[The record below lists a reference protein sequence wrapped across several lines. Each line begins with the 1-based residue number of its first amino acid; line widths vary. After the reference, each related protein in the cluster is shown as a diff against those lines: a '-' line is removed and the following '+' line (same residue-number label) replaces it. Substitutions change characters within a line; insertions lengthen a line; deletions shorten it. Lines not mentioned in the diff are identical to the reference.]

1 MIGLVTYPT
10 YPRLTDDDRPLIDD
24 LAALGVPAKPVIWSD
39 AGVDWRAFD
48 ALVLR
53 SCWDYHLRPNVF
65 RAWLERIEELG
76 VPLWNPAP
84 VVRWNMHK
92 GYLRDLAGQ
101 GVLVP
106 DTEWL
111 AAGDDITLT
120 AVLDMHGWSDA
131 IVKPAISASATDTW
145 RTSTSLVE
153 DEKRF
158 AEQLNRSDVLV
169 QAVVREVAMDGE
181 WSLIYIDGE
190 YSHATLK
197 RPSAG
202 DFRVQIEHGGT
213 AVPARAPAHAIA
225 AGTDLLGKIPG
236 ALLFARIDGV
246 VTAQG
251 FMLMEA
257 ECIEPVL
264 FFAQAPGARARLAK
278 GIRDRLGPQAGAP
291 SNAVR

>member
-39 AGVDWRAFD
+39 AEVDWRAFD

-53 SCWDYHLRPNVF
+53 SCWDYHLRPDAF
-65 RAWLERIEELG
+65 RAWLERLEALG

-92 GYLRDLAGQ
+92 GYLHDLAGH

-111 AAGDDITLT
+111 AAGDDVTLT

-145 RTSTSLVE
+145 RTSASLVE

-158 AEQLNRSDVLV
+158 GEQLRRSDLLV
-169 QAVVREVAMDGE
+169 QAVVREVATDGE

-190 YSHATLK
+190 YSHAMLK

-202 DFRVQIEHGGT
+202 DFRVQIEHGGS
-213 AVPARAPAHAIA
+213 AIPAPAPAHAIA
-225 AGTDLLGKIPG
+225 AGTEILAKIPG

-246 VTAQG
+246 VTARG

-264 FFAQAPGARARLAK
+264 FFAQAPGARARLATA
-278 GIRDRLGPQAGAP
+278 IRDRPAP
-291 SNAVR
+291 GSGTAPAAVV